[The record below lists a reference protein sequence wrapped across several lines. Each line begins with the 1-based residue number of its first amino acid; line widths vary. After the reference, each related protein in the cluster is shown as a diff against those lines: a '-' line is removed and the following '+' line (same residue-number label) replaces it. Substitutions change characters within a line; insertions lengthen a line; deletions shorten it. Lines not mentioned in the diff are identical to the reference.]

1 MVFLAVYNYFMI
13 QKEIKKLTLIINTV
27 ILVLV
32 FALAGLFYLVGASFL
47 IWFSIPTALVYIV
60 GFYLIS
66 KNKLDVY
73 VRLVYGWLTLYMSIT
88 TVFLGYGFGF
98 HLYSLSMIPI
108 IFYTEYMAYK
118 LNTTSINTKLYCA
131 LVIAAY
137 LISTGYAAYAKPVY
151 ETDMRIAGTFW
162 IFNSLTVLAFVTFYS
177 RLMIKMVIKSEKQLS
192 DRANKDRLTNLYNR
206 HYMIE
211 RLEEALED
219 DKVYGIAMI
228 DIDDFKSIN
237 DKYGH
242 AAGDEVLIKVAGAI
256 ESTCR
261 DYVVSRWG
269 GEEFLVLMNDDVTV
283 LETLRKTVE
292 DMEVKFEDNVIK
304 LTITSGFELKNKEVE
319 LDKWVMEAD
328 EKLYQGKNSGKNK
341 VVA

>member
-1 MVFLAVYNYFMI
+1 MVFLAVYNLFMV
-13 QKEIKKLTLIINTV
+13 QKEIQKLTLIINAV

-47 IWFSIPTALVYIV
+47 IWFSIPTALVYIF
-60 GFYLIS
+60 GFYLIR

-118 LNTTSINTKLYCA
+118 LGTTTINTKLYSG

-137 LISTGYAAYAKPVY
+137 LISTGHAAYAKPVY
-151 ETDMRIAGTFW
+151 ETDTRIAGTFW

-177 RLMIKMVIKSEKQLS
+177 RLMISMIIKSERQLS

-206 HYMIE
+206 HYMME
-211 RLEEALED
+211 RLKEAHED
-219 DKVYGIAMI
+219 DAVYGIAMI

-237 DKYGH
+237 DRYGH
-242 AAGDEVLIKVAGAI
+242 AAGDEVLISVARAI
-256 ESTCR
+256 ENTCK
-261 DYVVSRWG
+261 DCVVSRWG
-269 GEEFLVLMNDDVTV
+269 GEEFLVLMSSDTSI
-283 LETLRKTVE
+283 LETLRTTVE
-292 DMEVKFEDNVIK
+292 AMTVTYEGNEIK
-304 LTITSGFELKNKEVE
+304 LTLTAGFELKNKAIT
-319 LDKWVMEAD
+319 LDNWIAAAD

-341 VVA
+341 VVV

>member
-1 MVFLAVYNYFMI
+1 MI
-13 QKEIKKLTLIINTV
+13 QKEIKKLTLIINAV

-47 IWFSIPTALVYIV
+47 IWFSIPTALVYIF
-60 GFYLIS
+60 GFYLIQT
-66 KNKLDVY
+66 NKLDIY

-118 LNTTSINTKLYCA
+118 LKTTTINTKLYCA

-137 LISTGYAAYAKPVY
+137 IISTGYAAYAKPVY
-151 ETDMRIAGTFW
+151 ETDLRIAGTFW
-162 IFNSLTVLAFVTFYS
+162 IFNSLTVLSFVTFYS
-177 RLMIKMVIKSEKQLS
+177 RLMISMIIKSEKQLS

-206 HYMIE
+206 HFMME
-211 RLEEALED
+211 RLKEAYED

-237 DKYGH
+237 DRYGH
-242 AAGDEVLIKVAGAI
+242 AAGDEVLISVARAI
-256 ESTCR
+256 ENVCK
-261 DYVVSRWG
+261 DCVVSRWG
-269 GEEFLVLMNDDVTV
+269 GEEFLVLMSEDTSV
-283 LETLRKTVE
+283 LETLRKAIE
-292 DMEVKFEDNVIK
+292 DMTVKFEDIEIR
-304 LTITSGFELKNKEVE
+304 LTITAGFELKNKDVE
-319 LDKWVMEAD
+319 LDNWIIEAD
-328 EKLYQGKNSGKNK
+328 EKLYQGKKSGKNK
-341 VVA
+341 VVT

>member
-1 MVFLAVYNYFMI
+1 MVQKDI
-13 QKEIKKLTLIINTV
+13 QKLTMVINAV

-32 FALAGLFYLVGASFL
+32 FALAGLFVLVGASFL

-60 GFYLIS
+60 GFYLVA

-73 VRLVYGWLTLYMSIT
+73 VRLVYGWLTLYMSIC

-118 LNTTSINTKLYCA
+118 LNTTTINTKLYSA

-137 LISTGYAAYAKPVY
+137 LISTGHAAYAKPIY

-162 IFNSLTVLAFVTFYS
+162 LFNSMTVLAFVTFYS
-177 RLMIKMVIKSEKQLS
+177 RIMIKMIIKSEKMLS

-211 RLEEALED
+211 RLKEALED
-219 DKVYGIAMI
+219 DKVHGIAMI

-242 AAGDEVLIKVAGAI
+242 AAGDEVLVKVAETI
-256 ESTCR
+256 EKTCK
-261 DYVVSRWG
+261 DCVVSRWG
-269 GEEFLVLMNDDVTV
+269 GEEFLVLMGDDVTL
-283 LETLRKTVE
+283 LETLRKAIE
-292 DMEVKFEDNVIK
+292 DMTVKFEDIKIK
-304 LTITSGFELKNKEVE
+304 LTITTGFALKTKDIE
-319 LDKWVMEAD
+319 LDNWVIEAD

-341 VVA
+341 VVT